1 MVSSVPSHP
10 HTPTP
15 SLLTESLSGW
25 LPSTHHSI
33 HQSAH
38 EQSHICCQG
47 NCLIHTQDISLH
59 FTFTVYT
66 HTSPTLTSHTHTQ
79 VPPSHLT
86 HTHKSHPHISHTHTS
101 PTLTSHTL
109 IGPTLTS
116 YTHKSHPHISHTHR
130 IQRFLQTSI
139 LKMSHSKFLPT
150 LIMCKLCDLL
160 LIL

>member
-66 HTSPTLTSHTHTQ
+66 HTSPTLTSHTLIGPTLTSHTHTQ

-86 HTHKSHPHISHTHTS
+86 HTHKSHPHISHTHR
-101 PTLTSHTL
+101 
-109 IGPTLTS
+109 
-116 YTHKSHPHISHTHR
+116 SHPHILHTQVPPSHLTHSQNPE
-130 IQRFLQTSI
+130 IPANLNFEDEPFKI
-139 LKMSHSKFLPT
+139 PADIDHV
-150 LIMCKLCDLL
+150 
-160 LIL
+160 